1 MKIEI
6 EVNEDKIDY
15 DKISDAI
22 IAKILTGDDTFKSSK
37 ICEEITNRLYETI
50 LKKLHDDI
58 VSCIEGSLLDR
69 FGFAPTTD
77 NYYQSLKICNQ
88 SKFERFLDTV
98 ARDKIKEE
106 INEKFTDDIRSALDK
121 VDIAE
126 VINEILP
133 LQLYQVLA
141 GGITG
146 SLYEHCRRL
155 QDVNTSKSVELIKHM
170 MMRN

>member
-58 VSCIEGSLLDR
+58 VSCIEG
-69 FGFAPTTD
+69 
-77 NYYQSLKICNQ
+77 
-88 SKFERFLDTV
+88 KFERFLDTV